1 MQKSKNNLLQSLIT
15 SKIYIDSSI
24 AYIDPSNF
32 SSLLGTRYSLFS
44 IINPFFLQYSLKTS
58 FLFLESFLKKKYD
71 FIFIA
76 DIKDPIL
83 FSKFQQICKKKHS
96 LLKSSDVSSGFLTNK
111 KLSKIIIVTLFLD
124 YQKTELIQQES
135 LIRNIPLISFSN
147 LSVNRFSSL
156 LHVGG
161 NYTSFLAQ
169 NLVLTLL
176 FVCLNQKHD

>member
-1 MQKSKNNLLQSLIT
+1 MKKSKNKFLQSFIL

-32 SSLLGTRYSLFS
+32 NCVLGTRYSLFS
-44 IINPFFLQYSLKTS
+44 IANPFLLQYSLKTS
-58 FLFLESFLKKKYD
+58 FLFLEFFLTKKYD
-71 FIFIA
+71 FIFVT

-83 FSKFQQICKKKHS
+83 FSKFQQICKKKYS

-111 KLSKIIIVTLFLD
+111 KLSKTIIITLFLD
-124 YQKTELIQQES
+124 YKKTELIQQES

-156 LHVGG
+156 LSVGG
-161 NYTSFLAQ
+161 NYTSFLVQ

-176 FVCLNQKHD
+176 FVCLKQKYD

>member
-1 MQKSKNNLLQSLIT
+1 MKKNKNNVLQSFIL

-24 AYIDPSNF
+24 AYVDPSNF
-32 SSLLGTRYSLFS
+32 NHVLGTRYSLFS
-44 IINPFFLQYSLKTS
+44 IVNPFLLQYSLKTS
-58 FLFLESFLKKKYD
+58 FLFLESFLIKKYD

-83 FSKFQQICKKKHS
+83 FSKFQQLCKKKYS

-111 KLSKIIIVTLFLD
+111 KLSKTIIITLFLD

-135 LIRNIPLISFSN
+135 LVRNIPLISFSN
-147 LSVNRFSSL
+147 LSVNKFSSL
-156 LHVGG
+156 LYVGG
-161 NYTSFLAQ
+161 NYTSFLVQ

-176 FVCLNQKHD
+176 LVCLSQKYD